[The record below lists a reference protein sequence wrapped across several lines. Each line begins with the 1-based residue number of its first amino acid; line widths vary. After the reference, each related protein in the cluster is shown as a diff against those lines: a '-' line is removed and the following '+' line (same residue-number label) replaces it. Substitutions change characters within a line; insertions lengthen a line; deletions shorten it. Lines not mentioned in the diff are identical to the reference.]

1 MTTTPSPDN
10 RAPTLARLAKELN
23 GYARHRFDCPQ
34 SMHLYERFTIICTC
48 GLTALQQQLAEE
60 LAKGGEE

>member
-1 MTTTPSPDN
+1 
-10 RAPTLARLAKELN
+10 
-23 GYARHRFDCPQ
+23 
-34 SMHLYERFTIICTC
+34 MHLYERFTIICTC